1 MRATTLAIV
10 VLMILFMMSLRVI
23 GKILVK
29 YYKKVMRLM
38 IKTIVIITIIV
49 IGKFY
54 TGAYAEC
61 LKRGLRLMCLG
72 SSLLQT
78 GAKYLLSEAL
88 QFLVATGEST
98 TALKDSSHRVE
109 SPKSNHKFSLKRKFR
124 RGDKRVSKQNFN
136 ENLLNAN
143 SHEKSDGKEL
153 QKKLEEYLKRGLRL
167 LVISIFSTAQKLM
180 CLWSSLL
187 QSVVEPCV
195 KYLLREALR
204 FVQVVGNEALR
215 FVQVVGDEV
224 WKACRRQYPSVTLS
238 SHKIPLNLNL
248 RELQKKFDARES
260 QRNLRTN
267 RKDSRRKHKK
277 RRAEKRVRK
286 HLHENLHGDA
296 SLRKE

>member
-10 VLMILFMMSLRVI
+10 ILMILFMSLRVI
-23 GKILVK
+23 GKILV
-29 YYKKVMRLM
+29 
-38 IKTIVIITIIV
+38 IKTIVIITIII

-72 SSLLQT
+72 SSLLQTLLQT

-204 FVQVVGNEALR
+204 FVQVVGKEALR

>member
-61 LKRGLRLMCLG
+61 LKWGLRLMCLG

-204 FVQVVGNEALR
+204 FVQVVG
-215 FVQVVGDEV
+215 DEV

-286 HLHENLHGDA
+286 HLRENLHGDA